1 MPLKNAEVCDSK
13 LNFFCH
19 QAPRGKISTYANL
32 WLLGRG
38 GVYKWIISIS
48 IFNGFFVKMFREP
61 ERKSN
66 GTKIEVKQSN
76 NKEEDKEVHSKE
88 DATKEINSDGGAT
101 PISLEPETSDT
112 PITLEDTVS
121 LHTFK

>member
-1 MPLKNAEVCDSK
+1 
-13 LNFFCH
+13 
-19 QAPRGKISTYANL
+19 
-32 WLLGRG
+32 
-38 GVYKWIISIS
+38 
-48 IFNGFFVKMFREP
+48 MFREP